1 MQKGK
6 SMQYAMAGVKV
17 MPGMRMNVRSHVY
30 VPDAEAGYDA
40 PDERRPYFAENP
52 QMPVSRR
59 SATIP
64 TQIGVI
70 FLCAVFVAFGLMV
83 LNKSIKRAEVSKEI
97 STMEQSIAKTLQD
110 NTQLAVEV
118 MEARDSARICYAAA
132 QNLGMVA
139 ATGVDAV
146 PIAAPETRPA
156 VTANSLLESSPLS
169 GRYGA
174 ITGSR

>member
-6 SMQYAMAGVKV
+6 SMQYAMAGVQA
-17 MPGMRMNVRSHVY
+17 MPGMRMNVRSHVH
-30 VPDAEAGYDA
+30 VPDAEAGCDA
-40 PDERRPYFAENP
+40 QAERRPYYAQGP
-52 QMPVSRR
+52 QRPVSRR

-64 TQIGVI
+64 AQAGVI

-83 LNKSIKRAEVSKEI
+83 LNKSVKRAEVSKEI
-97 STMEQSIAKTLQD
+97 SAMEQSIAKTLQD

-156 VTANSLLESSPLS
+156 AIANSLTGSSPLS
-169 GRYGA
+169 AGYGT